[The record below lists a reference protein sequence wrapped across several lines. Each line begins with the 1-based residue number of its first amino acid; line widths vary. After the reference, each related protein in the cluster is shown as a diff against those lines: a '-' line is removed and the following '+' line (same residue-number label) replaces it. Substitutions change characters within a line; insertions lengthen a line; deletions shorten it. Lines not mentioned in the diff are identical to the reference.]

1 MEVLIVTAFLITVA
15 GAITITTDAIS
26 IIRNPNEDNK
36 QTFFAMFSKIVLTNI
51 VVIFIIVLIWLV
63 GIMQYY

>member
-1 MEVLIVTAFLITVA
+1 MEVLIVAAFLIAVA
-15 GAITITTDAIS
+15 GAITIVADAIS

-36 QTFFAMFSKIVLTNI
+36 QTFFVMFSKIVLTNI
-51 VVIFIIVLIWLV
+51 IVAFIIVFIWLV